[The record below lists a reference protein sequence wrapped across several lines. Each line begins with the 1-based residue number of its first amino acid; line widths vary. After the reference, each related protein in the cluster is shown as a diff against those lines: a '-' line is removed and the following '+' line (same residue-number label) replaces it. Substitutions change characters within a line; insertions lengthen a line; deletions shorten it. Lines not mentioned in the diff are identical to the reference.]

1 VTGARGPAW
10 RLCVLASAACV
21 VILGIRSAFPGEDY
35 AFLVWNLFLAWV
47 PLFLAAAFARTSGRR
62 LGVLLVAAWLLFL
75 PNAPYIVSD
84 FVHLEDSP
92 GAWVL
97 LDAVLIAAFAATG
110 LLLGFE
116 SLRLVQTVTRQRL
129 GEAAAWALAG
139 VSVVLCGVGI
149 YLGRVHELNSWD
161 AITRPGRL
169 LGKILPALA
178 NPLAHLT
185 TFGLTLALGLLL
197 LLAYVSAYRAAE
209 RRARRDR

>member
-21 VILGIRSAFPGEDY
+21 AVLAVRSAFPGEPY
-35 AFLVWNLFLAWV
+35 GFMLWNLFLAWV
-47 PLFLAAAFARTSGRR
+47 PLVFAVAFVRTRGRR

-84 FVHLEDSP
+84 FVHLEYSP
-92 GAWVL
+92 GWWVL
-97 LDAVLIAAFAATG
+97 LDAAMIAVFAATG

-116 SLRLVQTVTRQRL
+116 SLRLVQATTRQRL

-139 VSVVLCGVGI
+139 ASVVLCGVGI

-161 AITRPGRL
+161 AITQPGRL

-178 NPLAHLT
+178 DPLAHLT
-185 TFGLTLALGLLL
+185 TFALTLALGLLL
-197 LLAYVSAYRAAE
+197 LLAYVSAYRVAE